1 MLGRKPEEC
10 GMWNL
15 EFGLRSWLFPKG
27 EKQLVA
33 QRAII
38 ELFNVEF
45 I

>member
-1 MLGRKPEEC
+1 
-10 GMWNL
+10 MWNL

-27 EKQLVA
+27 GKQLVA